1 MNFDE
6 LKRIEEVFVKEH
18 NIVLGDNELKLST
31 PQSVLNDYQLQ
42 LQSQKSGK
50 QSELESPETGLNVIL
65 EKAEEKKRNLIA
77 NTDTEEK
84 VYQKYLSDL
93 YEWNEKRT
101 KIIGNNDDDESLKY
115 FENEKDFLEKEL
127 NAMYESLRVERK
139 NKLKELH
146 AIKKRKISL

>member
-101 KIIGNNDDDESLKY
+101 KIIGNIDDDESLKY